1 MNKKSVKFKEKCFY
15 LCFFQEIIEL
25 ARIMNQNYDSGY
37 LESRG
42 RRGVEAGWVIN
53 SRKFFKKNLL
63 SWKKIFSQSFQFER
77 KTLSNVSMIIH
88 RANKSTSF
96 SWICWS
102 SPHFLKNPDLVAQHY
117 SLIVKEFDFRKKWNS
132 NKNFLKSNQL

>member
-63 SWKKIFSQSFQFER
+63 S
-77 KTLSNVSMIIH
+77 
-88 RANKSTSF
+88 
-96 SWICWS
+96 
-102 SPHFLKNPDLVAQHY
+102 
-117 SLIVKEFDFRKKWNS
+117 
-132 NKNFLKSNQL
+132 